1 MSNLFVW
8 IGYIEPFQIFSK
20 SHIAALLV
28 LMGIYLG
35 IIVLQKI
42 KPISWKFEP
51 YVRVGVAAAMILQEI
66 TINIYRVQTNIW
78 SFAESLPVHLCSFSI
93 VLGSYMLI
101 TKSKYLFDILYFWS
115 AGAMVALFSPD
126 LTNTDFPTF
135 RYYQF
140 FFSHGLI
147 VFSVIY
153 MFVVHGYRPAKGSLK
168 RVLIFTHVLV
178 PFIAI
183 INFITKAITFLSPI
197 HRQPHRRSICSVH
210 GRSISYGLI
219 WYWWVYF
226 H

>member
-1 MSNLFVW
+1 
-8 IGYIEPFQIFSK
+8 
-20 SHIAALLV
+20 
-28 LMGIYLG
+28 
-35 IIVLQKI
+35 
-42 KPISWKFEP
+42 
-51 YVRVGVAAAMILQEI
+51 MILQEI

-178 PFIAI
+178 PFIAY
-183 INFITKAITFLSPI
+183 TPPTASPI
-197 HRQPHRRSICSVH
+197 DLLGPWPQYILWLDLILMSVF
-210 GRSISYGLI
+210 SLMYLPFAISLKKKLSK
-219 WYWWVYF
+219 WRA
-226 H
+226 